1 MADEYHERELR
12 EQELQRRIDEHERV
26 SQPLHNTAELKRALM
41 EASSRVYIKRS
52 LRTNYNEHN
61 QRIKRNLIRW
71 HLQQVNLI
79 ALADRSW
86 TGKENILNRIHQ
98 IDAESTQIPMDTSDL
113 CTIWCRY
120 VILKCDEWC
129 IHFRDFRQPLWQM
142 QQFHLWGH
150 ICAAELTPDSLDS
163 IRTPWVE
170 IGEPYSP
177 SRVQVQ
183 RLLSPLKFY
192 HDVNSDIGS
201 FLVSYGP
208 AVSEKEARERMQPM
222 FTLVGEHHGSGESL
236 LERNNASR
244 VRSVA
249 TAIVVG

>member
-12 EQELQRRIDEHERV
+12 EQELQRYIDEHERI
-26 SQPLHNTAELKRALM
+26 SQPLNNIEELKKALI
-41 EASSRVYIKRS
+41 EANSEVYIQRS
-52 LRTNYNEHN
+52 RKTNYDENQ

-71 HLQQVNLI
+71 HLRHVDLI
-79 ALADRSW
+79 ALADQSW
-86 TGKENILNRIHQ
+86 TGKENLLNMIHRI
-98 IDAESTQIPMDTSDL
+98 DCDSPQIPIDTTDL

-120 VILKCDEWC
+120 VILKCDEWS

-142 QQFHLWGH
+142 QKFHLWGY
-150 ICAAELTPDSLDS
+150 ICAAEVTPTTLDS
-163 IRTPWVE
+163 IRTPWID

-192 HDVNSDIGS
+192 YDINSDMNT

-208 AVSEKEARERMQPM
+208 AVSEYQLKTMYMSRDGLTGREK
-222 FTLVGEHHGSGESL
+222 GERGRGGCDAP
-236 LERNNASR
+236 R
-244 VRSVA
+244 
-249 TAIVVG
+249 